1 MQNHH
6 LLNENWGESQ
16 LNSLLK
22 QTLAVSVLSGMMA
35 TSAFAVPAETPP
47 AFVKKVADG
56 LITRLKADHDKLKNN
71 PAAVKAIVRQNL
83 DPYIDSQGFTRLVMG
98 TYATSQ
104 NTTPAQRAQFEKNFR
119 ETLIENYGS
128 AFSKFSNQTYSMR
141 PYKATTSA
149 NPVVT
154 IDFINGSEKIPV
166 SFQLADKGSQ
176 WKIRNINVS
185 GIDLGLQFRNQ
196 FASTVKRNGGN
207 LDRAIANFKP
217 DAEAAVEKKK

>member
-1 MQNHH
+1 MNT
-6 LLNENWGESQ
+6 
-16 LNSLLK
+16 LLK
-22 QTLAVSVLSGMMA
+22 QTLTASVMTAMFAGTAMA
-35 TSAFAVPAETPP
+35 APAEAPP

-56 LITRLKADHDKLKNN
+56 LISRLKADHAKLQNN

-98 TYATSQ
+98 TYANNQYS
-104 NTTPAQRAQFEKNFR
+104 NAAQRAQFEKNFR

-128 AFSKFSNQTYSMR
+128 AFAKFSNQTYTIR
-141 PYKATTSA
+141 PYKATSSA

-154 IDFINGSEKIPV
+154 IDFNNKGEKIPV
-166 SFQLADKGSQ
+166 SFQLADRNNQ

-196 FASTVKRNGGN
+196 FAATVKRNGGN
-207 LDRAIANFKP
+207 LDKAIANFQP
-217 DAEAAVEKKK
+217 DAEVAVNKKK